1 MIVYHLKEIYFRIA
15 YFILSISL
23 STLVVW
29 QVKENWLYL
38 LCDIPL
44 MYIQLSEAFFY
55 YLQLS
60 FYTGFVVNLPFL
72 SYHVFCFIVPGIF
85 KYEIKQFKRVCIY
98 SNIMFFSIICIYFI
112 FLLPVIVEFFL
123 QFDSSMLHQSI
134 TLKDYIQ
141 FITLILTLGFFTLV
155 IPLITFV
162 VKVKGYRK
170 FIYMGLLFLSAL
182 ITPPDVFSLL
192 LTTIPVIILFE
203 IATFVEVIKKN
214 Y

>member
-1 MIVYHLKEIYFRIA
+1 
-15 YFILSISL
+15 
-23 STLVVW
+23 
-29 QVKENWLYL
+29 
-38 LCDIPL
+38 
-44 MYIQLSEAFFY
+44 
-55 YLQLS
+55 
-60 FYTGFVVNLPFL
+60 
-72 SYHVFCFIVPGIF
+72 
-85 KYEIKQFKRVCIY
+85 
-98 SNIMFFSIICIYFI
+98 
-112 FLLPVIVEFFL
+112 
-123 QFDSSMLHQSI
+123 MLHQSI

-203 IATFVEVIKKN
+203 IATFIEVIKKN